1 MVFNP
6 NTESKTEFTIWKNIK
21 NWAENW
27 CQIVYGILFD
37 LIYSVTSSD
46 LQIRWPSF
54 SNKCTLDVNL
64 ELNIMWLLKSTQI
77 FCISTPVSIIA
88 AKAITKGFQ
97 VILKT
102 CLQFVVPLPENFW
115 VFDDLVRRFALNL
128 LGDVVDFVTTILLV
142 QSNELVEVT
151 LGPIRETL
159 KNKMYMRWKSHVCL
173 VWWEWGNKTIESMYR
188 INI

>member
-1 MVFNP
+1 MYFN
-6 NTESKTEFTIWKNIK
+6 
-21 NWAENW
+21 
-27 CQIVYGILFD
+27 
-37 LIYSVTSSD
+37 
-46 LQIRWPSF
+46 
-54 SNKCTLDVNL
+54 VNL
-64 ELNIMWLLKSTQI
+64 ELNIMWLLKGTQI
-77 FCISTPVSIIA
+77 YCISTPVSIIA

-159 KNKMYMRWKSHVCL
+159 KNKLYMGWKSHVSL
-173 VWWEWGNKTIESMYR
+173 TDGNEGIKQLSQCTVLTFKSKCCWTPFGFGQTF
-188 INI
+188 INDLNV